1 MSAFANRDTR
11 RATRRVVRLAPAVV
25 LALALMSSGCAD
37 GDDATMDDLAA
48 GATPPA
54 MALGDIT
61 GVWRAGGTAY
71 NDVEPH
77 ALKKAYQV
85 RDVHPSPRPVEAL
98 VPLGAIGAV
107 PPSSGYVREGRI
119 PYTQAGLAQRE
130 ANQREWLERD
140 PEIKCYLPGVPRAT
154 LLPYKFR
161 IFEDGTRV
169 LIAHEYANAVRQVYL
184 EDPGEAPLD
193 SWMGQSFGRVDGN
206 SFVVE
211 VTAQNGQTW
220 IDRAGNPVSP
230 QTRVTETF
238 TPMGPDHIRYSARLE
253 DPELYTAPWTL
264 DLTLYRQKGT
274 DAVMHPF
281 ECVEAVEELL
291 YGDLRAPDVE
301 NSGETP

>member
-1 MSAFANRDTR
+1 MAALTTAPLLPGCTDVSGDAASAQSDAAETS
-11 RATRRVVRLAPAVV
+11 LE
-25 LALALMSSGCAD
+25 AL
-37 GDDATMDDLAA
+37 
-48 GATPPA
+48 
-54 MALGDIT
+54 T

-85 RDVHPSPRPVEAL
+85 RDIYPSPRPVEAL

-119 PYTQAGLAQRE
+119 PYTDEGLAQRA
-130 ANQREWLERD
+130 ANQAEWLERD
-140 PEIKCYLPGVPRAT
+140 PEIKCFLPGVPRAN

-169 LIAHEYANAVRQVYL
+169 LIAYEYANAVRQIYL

-193 SWMGQSFGRVDGN
+193 SWMGQSYGQWDGE
-206 SFVVE
+206 SLVVE

-220 IDRAGNPVSP
+220 IDRAGNPISP
-230 QTRVTETF
+230 LTKITETW
-238 TPMGPDHIRYSARLE
+238 TPEGPDHMRYSARFE

-264 DLTLYRQKGT
+264 DVTLYRQKGR
-274 DAVMHPF
+274 DAVLHPF
-281 ECVEAVEELL
+281 ECVEAVEELF
-291 YGDLRAPDVE
+291 YGDLRAPEAGDDGAEGAGTE
-301 NSGETP
+301 NGDKP